1 MLIIAHGLI
10 VRRSTC
16 AYVTSAMPSRPNFF
30 TEEMSRVRSEM
41 TAEQAAVAEGR
52 QAPLRSL
59 VSGEDKAVIIPGLI
73 ELSTEL
79 DRVVAAS
86 SRHGTDGPKSAAM
99 YRLGSVAAHRHQ
111 IDFYYRVA
119 TSPAVRTICEVGFNA
134 GHSTAVW
141 LAANPAATIHS
152 FDLFRQNYSVQTLAY
167 LQGRFPGRIV
177 PHSGDSTRSI
187 PATALSPPCDLVHVD
202 GRHSYLNVVQDF
214 VNLLIKSRDDALFL
228 FDDQCEA
235 ARCTAR
241 PFPVPGQP
249 ALATCDLVSSRMIQ
263 RIAASYEG
271 QRQFA
276 LYRARPGAR
285 EEAAARLGSLGQQAT
300 THDEV
305 QRVTGRRLAR
315 RIRSGPFLPC
325 SELCAVRWH
334 GLEAK
339 SQAVWDRDQK
349 PALLRQQ
356 RQLRPP
362 GCNFSRISI

>member
-1 MLIIAHGLI
+1 MD
-10 VRRSTC
+10 S
-16 AYVTSAMPSRPNFF
+16 
-30 TEEMSRVRSEM
+30 
-41 TAEQAAVAEGR
+41 EQAAVAEGR

-59 VSGEDKAVIIPGLI
+59 VSGEDKAMIIPGLI
-73 ELSTEL
+73 ELYTEL

-86 SRHGTDGPKSAAM
+86 SRHGTDGPKSATM
-99 YRLGSVAAHRHQ
+99 YRLGSVAAYRHQ

-134 GHSTAVW
+134 GPSTAVW

-152 FDLFRQNYSVQTLAY
+152 SAPVPQTYSVQTLAY
-167 LQGRFPGRIV
+167 LQGRFPGRTV

-228 FDDQCEA
+228 CDDQCEA

-271 QRQFA
+271 RRQFA

-285 EEAAARLGSLGQQAT
+285 EEAAARLGQQAAA
-300 THDEV
+300 HDEA

-325 SELCAVRWH
+325 SEQCAVRWH
-334 GLEAK
+334 GFEAK
-339 SQAVWDRDQK
+339 SHQAAWDRDER

-362 GCNFSRISI
+362 GCNFSRSEF